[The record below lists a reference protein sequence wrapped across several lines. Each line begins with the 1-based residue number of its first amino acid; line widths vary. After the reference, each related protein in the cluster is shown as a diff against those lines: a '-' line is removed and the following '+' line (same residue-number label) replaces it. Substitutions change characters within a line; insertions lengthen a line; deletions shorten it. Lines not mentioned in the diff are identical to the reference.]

1 MGEAAG
7 GGGVRWGMSWHWT
20 CGDSLVS
27 FLGDFL
33 KPTRRFHFPQ
43 IL

>member
-1 MGEAAG
+1 MEEAAG
-7 GGGVRWGMSWHWT
+7 SEVE
-20 CGDSLVS
+20 GDNLVS